1 MAQKK
6 TATAAQGKKK
16 PQTAAV
22 TDRAFQNAL
31 ANVEKMAKERIGKA
45 KDPVKTGLKLTAQI
59 REVAESIETEIMNES
74 LSLTEA
80 SDGIV
85 GVGIGVF

>member
-1 MAQKK
+1 MAEKK
-6 TATAAQGKKK
+6 TKTVAQAKKK
-16 PQTAAV
+16 PQSAAAS
-22 TDRAFQNAL
+22 DKAFQNAL
-31 ANVEKMAKERIGKA
+31 ANVEKMAKERIEKA

-59 REVAESIETEIMNES
+59 REVAEKIEMELMDER